1 VIEAL
6 ATGLPVF
13 ASRLGAMAELVSDG
27 ETGKLFT
34 AGSSDEL
41 AAEINWAL
49 SHPDQLNAMRF
60 KARHEFER
68 KYTADLNYTILTDI
82 YQSALAT
89 YAHV

>member
-1 VIEAL
+1 
-6 ATGLPVF
+6 
-13 ASRLGAMAELVSDG
+13 MAELVSDG

-41 AAEINWAL
+41 AAAINWAL
-49 SHPDQLNAMRF
+49 SHPDLLDAMRT
-60 KARHEFER
+60 KARREFER

-89 YAHV
+89 YAHA